1 MLLVNDELQN
11 NELDT
16 KLKEFKYNINL
27 SEPKKKQWPNPSLL
41 KQQFTMSECG
51 VFFINFYSSSNTESV
66 CLENHKKLS
75 LCHKPSRY

>member
-27 SEPKKKQWPNPSLL
+27 SEPKKNTTTQPKFVKTIHNVRMRCFLYQLL
-41 KQQFTMSECG
+41 
-51 VFFINFYSSSNTESV
+51 
-66 CLENHKKLS
+66 L
-75 LCHKPSRY
+75 

>member
-27 SEPKKKQWPNPSLL
+27 SEPKKKTTTQPKFVRTIHN
-41 KQQFTMSECG
+41 
-51 VFFINFYSSSNTESV
+51 V
-66 CLENHKKLS
+66 
-75 LCHKPSRY
+75 

>member
-27 SEPKKKQWPNPSLL
+27 SEPKKNNDPTQ
-41 KQQFTMSECG
+41 
-51 VFFINFYSSSNTESV
+51 V
-66 CLENHKKLS
+66 C
-75 LCHKPSRY
+75 